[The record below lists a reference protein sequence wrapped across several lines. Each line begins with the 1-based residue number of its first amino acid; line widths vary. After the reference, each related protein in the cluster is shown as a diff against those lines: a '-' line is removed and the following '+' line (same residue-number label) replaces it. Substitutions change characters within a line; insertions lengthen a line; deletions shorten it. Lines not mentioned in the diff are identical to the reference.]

1 MHILLQRRSVA
12 ATLCINIVQRGAR
25 WLLQSAMQM
34 DETQAEK
41 IRNY

>member
-12 ATLCINIVQRGAR
+12 ATLCINTVQRGAR
-25 WLLQSAMQM
+25 WLLQSGMQM
-34 DETQAEK
+34 DEMQAEK